1 MNKSL
6 AAAAVLVST
15 LTGCMSHR
23 VLDVTMIS
31 TKNIELSQTP
41 HRVDTSVRVTGVDER
56 KMYFLGS
63 AVDMPDLK
71 EAIDNAIEKN
81 NGCVALLNAVVT
93 YKECWIPFV
102 LGQTSF
108 EVEGNPV
115 YADKK

>member
-1 MNKSL
+1 
-6 AAAAVLVST
+6 
-15 LTGCMSHR
+15 
-23 VLDVTMIS
+23 
-31 TKNIELSQTP
+31 
-41 HRVDTSVRVTGVDER
+41 
-56 KMYFLGS
+56 
-63 AVDMPDLK
+63 LK